1 MDKIRETIIVIPAYK
16 PSERL
21 ISLVDEI
28 SGLGYRVLVVDDG
41 SGQESEEIFNSVR
54 RISRTRVLTHE
65 VNLGKGAALKIAFNF
80 IHNQDIGFNY
90 IVTLDADGQ
99 HLVSDMQRVAEA
111 SWRHP
116 RWLILGS
123 REFDK
128 DVPFKSRLGNK
139 ITRTV
144 FRMISGRAVNDTQ
157 TGLRAFNRVN
167 LSNFLEV
174 EGTRYEYEMNVL
186 MSCKKYDIEIM
197 EVPIETVYLDAKNSD
212 SHFHPVRD
220 AVRIYG
226 NIIKFAGA
234 SFISFLADYLLFIIF
249 LPLLSGLTYGVVI
262 ANVAARVLSAILNYT
277 LNSKAVFKD
286 DQPAA
291 KTLPKYI
298 ALAAFIL
305 AANSVILGFFT
316 GVLGIYPQLAKILTE
331 ILLFIISFSVQSLLI
346 FGKKRDRS
354 VGRVVWTQPGK

>member
-65 VNLGKGAALKIAFNF
+65 VNLGKGAALKTAFNF

-128 DVPFKSRLGNK
+128 DVPFK
-139 ITRTV
+139 
-144 FRMISGRAVNDTQ
+144 
-157 TGLRAFNRVN
+157 
-167 LSNFLEV
+167 
-174 EGTRYEYEMNVL
+174 
-186 MSCKKYDIEIM
+186 
-197 EVPIETVYLDAKNSD
+197 
-212 SHFHPVRD
+212 
-220 AVRIYG
+220 
-226 NIIKFAGA
+226 
-234 SFISFLADYLLFIIF
+234 
-249 LPLLSGLTYGVVI
+249 
-262 ANVAARVLSAILNYT
+262 
-277 LNSKAVFKD
+277 
-286 DQPAA
+286 
-291 KTLPKYI
+291 
-298 ALAAFIL
+298 
-305 AANSVILGFFT
+305 
-316 GVLGIYPQLAKILTE
+316 
-331 ILLFIISFSVQSLLI
+331 
-346 FGKKRDRS
+346 
-354 VGRVVWTQPGK
+354 

>member
-65 VNLGKGAALKIAFNF
+65 VNLGKGAALKTAFNF
-80 IHNQDIGFNY
+80 IHNQDIGINY

-144 FRMISGRAVNDTQ
+144 FRMLSGRMQ
-157 TGLRAFNRVN
+157 GGPG
-167 LSNFLEV
+167 NFGQSGGPGNFGQGGGPGNFGQGGGPGNFGQGGDQSE
-174 EGTRYEYEMNVL
+174 
-186 MSCKKYDIEIM
+186 
-197 EVPIETVYLDAKNSD
+197 NSD
-212 SHFHPVRD
+212 DENSDQGRGP
-220 AVRIYG
+220 G
-226 NIIKFAGA
+226 NGGHGGG
-234 SFISFLADYLLFIIF
+234 
-249 LPLLSGLTYGVVI
+249 PSGGPGNFDPGSGTQDGEQSNNDSQSDQTSDDEGGIGV
-262 ANVAARVLSAILNYT
+262 
-277 LNSKAVFKD
+277 
-286 DQPAA
+286 
-291 KTLPKYI
+291 
-298 ALAAFIL
+298 
-305 AANSVILGFFT
+305 
-316 GVLGIYPQLAKILTE
+316 
-331 ILLFIISFSVQSLLI
+331 
-346 FGKKRDRS
+346 
-354 VGRVVWTQPGK
+354 

>member
-65 VNLGKGAALKIAFNF
+65 VNLGKGAALKTAFNF

-144 FRMISGRAVNDTQ
+144 FRMLSGRMQ
-157 TGLRAFNRVN
+157 GGPG
-167 LSNFLEV
+167 NFGQSGGPGNFGQNGDQGE
-174 EGTRYEYEMNVL
+174 
-186 MSCKKYDIEIM
+186 
-197 EVPIETVYLDAKNSD
+197 NSD
-212 SHFHPVRD
+212 DENSDQGRGP
-220 AVRIYG
+220 G
-226 NIIKFAGA
+226 NGGHGGGPGNFGQGGG
-234 SFISFLADYLLFIIF
+234 
-249 LPLLSGLTYGVVI
+249 PSGGPGNFNPGSGVQDGEQS
-262 ANVAARVLSAILNYT
+262 NNDSQSDQT
-277 LNSKAVFKD
+277 SD
-286 DQPAA
+286 DEGG
-291 KTLPKYI
+291 I
-298 ALAAFIL
+298 
-305 AANSVILGFFT
+305 
-316 GVLGIYPQLAKILTE
+316 GV
-331 ILLFIISFSVQSLLI
+331 
-346 FGKKRDRS
+346 
-354 VGRVVWTQPGK
+354 